1 MTRPDTP
8 NSRHYYSPCSSS
20 FSEHSYYTTNENDS
34 TFILEENLADSI
46 HTDVDLLE
54 FLKVI
59 SGLDRTVSERVL
71 KLPFSLDVP
80 ELNCYKTAAQ
90 VSLRQASLAAIMQKL
105 LHAVQEDLSIQS
117 EYDDPF
123 LIHVVWHPTCGD
135 KSAMVTTCGSPGT
148 GSTLIN
154 WPTAKVI
161 LEMLHQAE
169 LASVAPGPI
178 LASCG
183 GAVTSPSPLTRAQA
197 STQSNNPSL
206 LAAKRRRSVS
216 VDSTLDEHIKKR
228 QCIVDHK
235 VEETP
240 TGVSFLQLASLAR
253 TYLASTTRLWVSGLV
268 VDKDCKITAAY
279 YDRQLVVYS
288 APFHF
293 DEEPVKLALLV
304 YAMSFGCIQAR
315 KADLNQHPLASR
327 DFPVTEPR
335 ANVMEL
341 GTSFRH
347 PTNHKPRTLRIIA
360 APYYHKLWE
369 AGSVEN
375 LQKVWLDCVNG
386 RREVWQRSGTLHQ
399 DLSETTLQVLHL
411 NGETQGILKDWDTS
425 LTPQVPARLSPTYI
439 PAGTPTFMA
448 AELLSPFDPDLI
460 PYIPAHWYRHNLEAF
475 FYILAWAAVHYN
487 MELKTRDDDVHP
499 SLELWASNDDFHDAS
514 YNKQSNAD
522 SKLTFVV
529 PGNTAPARA
538 LRFIR
543 RKPGFRERLLEEWIL
558 PLCRLLRKA
567 RRSFEDG
574 VVGSETQKQAMYE
587 YDYSTCGGE
596 LTFETF
602 MATLGIQVQK

>member
-1 MTRPDTP
+1 MRT
-8 NSRHYYSPCSSS
+8 HI
-20 FSEHSYYTTNENDS
+20 H
-34 TFILEENLADSI
+34 LGGNLADSI

-54 FLKVI
+54 FVKVI

-80 ELNCYKTAAQ
+80 EVNCYKTAEQ
-90 VSLRQASLAAIMQKL
+90 VSLRQASLPAIMQKL
-105 LHAVQEDLSIQS
+105 LYAVQEDLSIQS

-123 LIHVVWHPTCGD
+123 LTHVMWHPTCGD

-154 WPTAKVI
+154 WPTAKAI
-161 LEMLHQAE
+161 PEMLHQAE

-178 LASCG
+178 LASDC
-183 GAVTSPSPLTRAQA
+183 
-197 STQSNNPSL
+197 
-206 LAAKRRRSVS
+206 AAKRRRSVS

-228 QCIVDHK
+228 QRIVDHK

-240 TGVSFLQLASLAR
+240 TGNSFLQLASLAR

-268 VDKDCKITAAY
+268 VDKDCKVTAAY

-293 DEEPVKLALLV
+293 DEEPAKFALLV
-304 YAMSFGCIQAR
+304 YAMSFGCSQSR

-335 ANVMEL
+335 ANVMEV

-347 PTNHKPRTLRIIA
+347 PTNHKPRVLRIIA
-360 APYYHKLWE
+360 APYYNKLWE

-375 LQKVWLDCVNG
+375 LQKVWLDCVNAHH
-386 RREVWQRSGTLHQ
+386 EVWQRSGALHQ
-399 DLSETTLQVLHL
+399 DLSEHTLQVLHL
-411 NGETQGILKDWDTS
+411 NGETEGILKDWDTS
-425 LTPQVPARLSPTYI
+425 LIPKVLARLSHTYI

-448 AELLSPFDPDLI
+448 RELLAPFVSNPT
-460 PYIPAHWYRHNLEAF
+460 HWYRHNLEAF
-475 FYILAWAAVHYN
+475 FYILVWAAVHYD
-487 MELKTRDDDVHP
+487 MELKTRDEDVHP
-499 SLELWASNDDFHDAS
+499 SLRYWALNENDAS
-514 YNKQSNAD
+514 YNLQSIAI

-529 PGNTAPARA
+529 PGISHPATLA
-538 LRFIR
+538 FRFIR
-543 RKPGFRERLLEEWIL
+543 RKPGFEPLLEEWIL
-558 PLCRLLRKA
+558 PLRKLLNKA
-567 RRSFEDG
+567 RKSIEEG
-574 VVGSETQKQAMYE
+574 LVESEEGLVESTPQ
-587 YDYSTCGGE
+587 YDHSTCGGQ

-602 MATLGIQVQK
+602 MATLGIQAQK

>member
-8 NSRHYYSPCSSS
+8 NSRRSYSPRSSS

-34 TFILEENLADSI
+34 IFILEENLA
-46 HTDVDLLE
+46 DVDLLE

-90 VSLRQASLAAIMQKL
+90 VSLRQASLAAIMQEL

-123 LIHVVWHPTCGD
+123 LTHVEWHPTCGD
-135 KSAMVTTCGSPGT
+135 KSATVTTCGSPGT

-161 LEMLHQAE
+161 PEMLHQAE

-240 TGVSFLQLASLAR
+240 TGDSFLQLASLAR

-268 VDKDCKITAAY
+268 VDKDCKVTAAY

-293 DEEPVKLALLV
+293 DEEPAKLALLV
-304 YAMSFGCIQAR
+304 YAMSFGCSQSR

-335 ANVMEL
+335 ANVIDL
-341 GTSFRH
+341 GTSFAAEQVSFPLKLRR
-347 PTNHKPRTLRIIA
+347 PTNHKPHTLRITA
-360 APYYHKLWE
+360 VPNYHKLWE

-375 LQKVWLDCVNG
+375 LQKVWLDCVN
-386 RREVWQRSGTLHQ
+386 

-425 LTPQVPARLSPTYI
+425 LTPKVPARLSPTYI
-439 PAGTPTFMA
+439 PTGTPIFMA
-448 AELLSPFDPDLI
+448 AELLSPFNSDLI
-460 PYIPAHWYRHNLEAF
+460 PYIPAHRYRHNLEAF
-475 FYILAWAAVHYN
+475 FYIQVWAAVHYN

-499 SLELWASNDDFHDAS
+499 SLELWASYDDFHDAS

-522 SKLTFVV
+522 SKLSFVV

-538 LRFIR
+538 FRFIR
-543 RKPGFRERLLEEWIL
+543 RKPGFERLLEEWIL

-596 LTFETF
+596 LTFGTF